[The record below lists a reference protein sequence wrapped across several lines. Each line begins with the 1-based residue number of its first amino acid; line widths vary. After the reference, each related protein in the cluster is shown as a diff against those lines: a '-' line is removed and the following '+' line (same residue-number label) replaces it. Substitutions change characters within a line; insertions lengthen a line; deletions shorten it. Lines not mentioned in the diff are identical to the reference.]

1 MPELPEA
8 ETIVRDLRQRVVGA
22 TVSAVEVPREDILAP
37 GVTPKRLHA
46 ALKGRRI
53 EGIGRRG
60 KNVVLLFNP
69 GIRVVVNL
77 GMSGRLVTSDA
88 KRAGELRHIAA
99 RFELEDGRAV
109 LYDDMRRFGRIDL
122 LTAKTWGDW
131 DARLGVEPLSADFTP
146 ERLYALSRTSIS
158 PIRNFLLDQHRVA
171 GVGNIYANE
180 ALFRAGVRP
189 SRRAKS
195 LRRQEA
201 ALLRDALVA
210 VLTESIE
217 ARGTTFSLYRDGSG
231 EEGAYY
237 ARLAVY
243 DRKGQPCPKCGTAV
257 KRVVISNRSAFYCPS
272 CQK

>member
-22 TVSAVEVPREDILAP
+22 TLAGVEVPREDILAP
-37 GVTPKRLHA
+37 GVTPKRLHST
-46 ALKGRRI
+46 LKGRRI
-53 EGIGRRG
+53 EGISRRG
-60 KNVVLLFNP
+60 KNVILLFNP

-88 KRAGELRHIAA
+88 KRAFELRHIAA

-131 DARLGVEPLSADFTP
+131 DARLGVEPLSDEFTP

-201 ALLRDALVA
+201 ARLRDALVA

-217 ARGTTFSLYRDGSG
+217 ARGTTFSLYRDASG

-243 DRKGQPCPKCGTAV
+243 DRNGQPCPQCRTAV

>member
-1 MPELPEA
+1 
-8 ETIVRDLRQRVVGA
+8 
-22 TVSAVEVPREDILAP
+22 
-37 GVTPKRLHA
+37 
-46 ALKGRRI
+46 
-53 EGIGRRG
+53 
-60 KNVVLLFNP
+60 
-69 GIRVVVNL
+69 
-77 GMSGRLVTSDA
+77 MSGRLVTSDA
-88 KRAGELRHIAA
+88 LRAGDLRHIAA

-109 LYDDMRRFGRIDL
+109 LYDDMRRFGRIAL
-122 LTAKTWGDW
+122 YTATTWPQW
-131 DARLGVEPLSADFTP
+131 DATLGVEPLSADFTA
-146 ERLYALSRTSIS
+146 ERLYALSRASIS

-189 SRRAKS
+189 SRRAKA

-243 DRKGQPCPKCGTAV
+243 DRKCLPCLKCETPI
-257 KRVVISNRSAFYCPS
+257 KRVVISNRSAFYCPH